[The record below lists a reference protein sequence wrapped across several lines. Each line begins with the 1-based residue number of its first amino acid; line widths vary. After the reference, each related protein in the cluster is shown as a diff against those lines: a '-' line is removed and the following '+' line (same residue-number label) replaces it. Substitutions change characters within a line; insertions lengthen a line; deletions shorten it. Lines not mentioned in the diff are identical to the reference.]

1 MCEDLSL
8 TDPFRSLYPTKN
20 DFSYV
25 PRRAG
30 AQHRSRLDFFIISD
44 NLLQNC
50 KDCFISDSLQ
60 STLFDHK
67 AIHLIIS
74 GTQTG
79 HKVITNVSNKILKDP
94 DAGII
99 VDLACKEAHLFYQDM
114 LPNDKDRLLH
124 AIGRCKKLLREAGPC
139 MQYYKSYE
147 EEGNND
153 ADRANV
159 RVQKLNELNGIRFQ
173 EDLCNILDNN
183 LNLEEDF
190 FFEMLLNHV
199 KNELISYQ

>member
-1 MCEDLSL
+1 
-8 TDPFRSLYPTKN
+8 
-20 DFSYV
+20 
-25 PRRAG
+25 
-30 AQHRSRLDFFIISD
+30 
-44 NLLQNC
+44 
-50 KDCFISDSLQ
+50 
-60 STLFDHK
+60 
-67 AIHLIIS
+67 
-74 GTQTG
+74 
-79 HKVITNVSNKILKDP
+79 
-94 DAGII
+94 
-99 VDLACKEAHLFYQDM
+99 
-114 LPNDKDRLLH
+114 
-124 AIGRCKKLLREAGPC
+124 